1 MDLGLKQKGILLFL
15 LLAGSVQARECDNSP
30 TPKENHIVDK
40 GTFMVTLVDGHAPV
54 SSYLPS
60 GAVVKLLGKQTIYY
74 KKRQGRPPIPQC
86 YYQVKTNLGK
96 SGYVLQDTLDS
107 ESMYQGEYVFPRTEI
122 EIYKRASLEQVTD
135 YRSQGKTSRSA
146 VFMSSTNP
154 KVNEKLKVIGMDPNQ
169 DFYIVTAKFL
179 GENVKGFVFADD
191 IDRGMAAV
199 VDPRKVDFVDRQIKQ
214 VSSDLKQIFKTL
226 LSDKV
231 YDEMSGYLEGFGQ
244 GATLE
249 MCKIPLSV
257 TPSAELK
264 ANAWWING
272 SIKVEGKMMI
282 KPENR
287 SFSHESYTIARGNE
301 HYDIEFMKSLSCDTE
316 SMLYPVILK
325 IKQGS
330 LELRRENFS
339 NLGPIYRTKQ
349 DPAGEKQYETML
361 TIKSYGDWYS
371 VYSHLDDN
379 LSDWKA
385 EFGDSYDVLL
395 DILIDSISY
404 FPPSEKRTASKTS

>member
-1 MDLGLKQKGILLFL
+1 
-15 LLAGSVQARECDNSP
+15 
-30 TPKENHIVDK
+30 
-40 GTFMVTLVDGHAPV
+40 
-54 SSYLPS
+54 
-60 GAVVKLLGKQTIYY
+60 
-74 KKRQGRPPIPQC
+74 
-86 YYQVKTNLGK
+86 
-96 SGYVLQDTLDS
+96 
-107 ESMYQGEYVFPRTEI
+107 
-122 EIYKRASLEQVTD
+122 
-135 YRSQGKTSRSA
+135 
-146 VFMSSTNP
+146 
-154 KVNEKLKVIGMDPNQ
+154 MDPRN
-169 DFYIVTAKFL
+169 
-179 GENVKGFVFADD
+179 
-191 IDRGMAAV
+191 
-199 VDPRKVDFVDRQIKQ
+199 VDFVDRQIKQ

-231 YDEMSGYLEGFGQ
+231 YDKMSRYLEDFGQ

-249 MCKIPLSV
+249 MCKTPLSV
-257 TPSAELK
+257 APSAELK

-272 SIKVEGKMMI
+272 SIKVEGKIMI

-287 SFSHESYTIARGNE
+287 SFSHESYIIARGNE
-301 HYDIEFMKSLSCDTE
+301 HYDIEFMKTLSCDTE

-325 IKQGS
+325 IRQGS
-330 LELRRENFS
+330 VELRRENFS
-339 NLGPIYRTKQ
+339 KLGPIYRTKQ
-349 DPAGEKQYETML
+349 DPVGKKQYETML